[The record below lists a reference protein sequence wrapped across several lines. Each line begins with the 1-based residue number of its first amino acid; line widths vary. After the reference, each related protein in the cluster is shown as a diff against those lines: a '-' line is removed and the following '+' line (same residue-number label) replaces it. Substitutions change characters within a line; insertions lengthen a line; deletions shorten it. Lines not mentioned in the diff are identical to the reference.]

1 MDHCPP
7 VRLEVGG
14 EDNAVGMGDP
24 KMLAPRYRGLTI
36 TAVTDA
42 PHRLLLG
49 HFTNWSKAKG
59 RDVDVQL
66 LESLLDLRAT
76 YDDLEPTFWPAGSV
90 QDLLLRLLPAKGPTE
105 PLPADAVVEA
115 LDAYFRFLRSTGR
128 MSARSAPPADLAK
141 EARRSAK
148 KMTAAARDQRNW
160 SSTKNMINF
169 GESIGLGLDSL
180 STAEEQ
186 QGRLNEIAAAW
197 NDLPIHERQRLDPG
211 EGDLSGRSRAMAA
224 YQTDD
229 EVEALIRAFRYE
241 MPHGELEPPSQIA
254 PLIRESGLFNQLEA
268 LARWVEPRAEITA
281 TGVLRPMVARQ
292 AFADLG
298 LQAWTRESIHI
309 DYADLE
315 SELQPGEMDLILDTL
330 ALQQPW
336 RSARDCRALDRLWN
350 AALACRVIYYQG
362 RWAHASW
369 PEKLTDEGVV
379 NLATRACLG
388 LLFSYLDDEMF
399 VGIPVLCYALLR
411 SYVRRP
417 RPVRLAEI
425 EEFGLDWSL
434 PPSEGGGSAHQI
446 YRRLF
451 RNSLRRVLYELGD
464 LGIFEQTEREIAL
477 TAWGDVFVSAWLGLE
492 LERPDDRL

>member
-1 MDHCPP
+1 M
-7 VRLEVGG
+7 
-14 EDNAVGMGDP
+14 
-24 KMLAPRYRGLTI
+24 
-36 TAVTDA
+36 DA

-49 HFTNWSKAKG
+49 HFSNWSKAKG

-105 PLPADAVVEA
+105 PLHSDAVVGA

-128 MSARSAPPADLAK
+128 MSARSATPANLAK
-141 EARRSAK
+141 EASRSAK
-148 KMTAAARDQRNW
+148 KMTAAARDQRNR
-160 SSTKNMINF
+160 SPTKSMINF
-169 GESIGLGLDSL
+169 GESIGISLDDL
-180 STAEEQ
+180 PTTEDL
-186 QGRLNEIAAAW
+186 QGRLDKIAAAW
-197 NDLPIHERQRLDPG
+197 NDLPIHQRQRLNPR

-229 EVEALIRAFRYE
+229 EIYALISSFRYE
-241 MPHGELEPPSQIA
+241 MPQGELAPPSQIA
-254 PLIRESGLFNQLEA
+254 PLIRETQLFNQLEA
-268 LARWVEPRAEITA
+268 LVRWIKPRAEITS
-281 TGVLRPMVARQ
+281 TGVLRPAVARQ

-298 LQAWTRESIHI
+298 LQAWTREWIRI

-315 SELQPGEMDLILDTL
+315 SELQPGELDLILDTF
-330 ALQQPW
+330 AQQPW

-350 AALACRVIYYQG
+350 AALACQVIQNQG
-362 RWAHASW
+362 RWAYATW
-369 PEKLTDEGVV
+369 PEELTDEGIV
-379 NLATRACLG
+379 NLATRAGLG
-388 LLFSYLDDEMF
+388 LLSSYLDDEMF

-417 RPVRLAEI
+417 RPIPLAEI

-434 PPSEGGGSAHQI
+434 PPSELARSAQI
-446 YRRLF
+446 YRRLL

-464 LGIFEQTEREIAL
+464 LGIFEQTEEEIAL
-477 TAWGDVFVSAWLGLE
+477 TAWGRCFRRRVARPRARPPRQRSSNSVSETTQLAPECGE
-492 LERPDDRL
+492 VG